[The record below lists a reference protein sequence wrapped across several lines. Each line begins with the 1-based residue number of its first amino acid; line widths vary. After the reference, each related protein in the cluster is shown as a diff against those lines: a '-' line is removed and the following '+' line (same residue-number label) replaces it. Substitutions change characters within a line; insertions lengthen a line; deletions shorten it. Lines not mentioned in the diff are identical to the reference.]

1 MWGAAAG
8 GRLHGAPAR
17 GPLSAVLGF
26 ALAAR
31 QTPECAG
38 WLLLRCPWKAHKGA
52 LSAVNG
58 GSEMP
63 QKHPEWGGA
72 RPQGTGP
79 PPARDVADVRPTQ
92 APVSRA
98 GPGSIYA
105 QDLKMGDLH
114 TPKPPAPGIP
124 QLPNLGTPVPP
135 SLRTHLPGAWGAPG
149 VRLDLRG
156 LTLRPPPQKRNRAIT
171 ARRQHLKSV
180 MLQIAATELEKEEGR
195 RESEKQNYLA
205 EHCPPLHI
213 PGSMAEVQEL
223 CKQLHSK
230 IDEAEEEKY
239 DMEVKVQK
247 STKEL
252 EDMNQKLFDLRGKFK
267 RPPLRR
273 VRMSADA
280 MLKALL
286 GSKHKVCMDLRAN
299 LKQVK
304 KEDTEKE
311 RDLRDVGDW
320 RKNIEEKSG
329 MEGRKK
335 MFESES

>member
-1 MWGAAAG
+1 MEG
-8 GRLHGAPAR
+8 
-17 GPLSAVLGF
+17 
-26 ALAAR
+26 
-31 QTPECAG
+31 AG
-38 WLLLRCPWKAHKGA
+38 WGSPGRA
-52 LSAVNG
+52 LTLPS
-58 GSEMP
+58 
-63 QKHPEWGGA
+63 
-72 RPQGTGP
+72 
-79 PPARDVADVRPTQ
+79 PPA
-92 APVSRA
+92 
-98 GPGSIYA
+98 
-105 QDLKMGDLH
+105 L
-114 TPKPPAPGIP
+114 
-124 QLPNLGTPVPP
+124 
-135 SLRTHLPGAWGAPG
+135 
-149 VRLDLRG
+149 
-156 LTLRPPPQKRNRAIT
+156 QKRNRAIT

-180 MLQIAATELEKEEGR
+180 MLQIAATELEKEESR
-195 RESEKQNYLA
+195 REAEKENYLA

-223 CKQLHSK
+223 CKQLHAK
-230 IDEAEEEKY
+230 IDVAEEERY

-247 STKEL
+247 SGKEL

>member
-1 MWGAAAG
+1 
-8 GRLHGAPAR
+8 
-17 GPLSAVLGF
+17 
-26 ALAAR
+26 
-31 QTPECAG
+31 
-38 WLLLRCPWKAHKGA
+38 
-52 LSAVNG
+52 
-58 GSEMP
+58 
-63 QKHPEWGGA
+63 
-72 RPQGTGP
+72 
-79 PPARDVADVRPTQ
+79 
-92 APVSRA
+92 
-98 GPGSIYA
+98 
-105 QDLKMGDLH
+105 
-114 TPKPPAPGIP
+114 
-124 QLPNLGTPVPP
+124 
-135 SLRTHLPGAWGAPG
+135 
-149 VRLDLRG
+149 
-156 LTLRPPPQKRNRAIT
+156 
-171 ARRQHLKSV
+171 

-195 RESEKQNYLA
+195 REAEKQNYLS

-223 CKQLHSK
+223 CKQLHAK
-230 IDEAEEEKY
+230 IDAGRGEEE
-239 DMEVKVQK
+239 VRVQ
-247 STKEL
+247 SWVPTASPLQL

-335 MFESES
+335 MFETES

>member
-1 MWGAAAG
+1 
-8 GRLHGAPAR
+8 
-17 GPLSAVLGF
+17 
-26 ALAAR
+26 
-31 QTPECAG
+31 
-38 WLLLRCPWKAHKGA
+38 
-52 LSAVNG
+52 
-58 GSEMP
+58 
-63 QKHPEWGGA
+63 
-72 RPQGTGP
+72 
-79 PPARDVADVRPTQ
+79 
-92 APVSRA
+92 
-98 GPGSIYA
+98 
-105 QDLKMGDLH
+105 MGDEE
-114 TPKPPAPGIP
+114 
-124 QLPNLGTPVPP
+124 
-135 SLRTHLPGAWGAPG
+135 
-149 VRLDLRG
+149 
-156 LTLRPPPQKRNRAIT
+156 KRNRAIT

-195 RESEKQNYLA
+195 REAEKQNYLS
-205 EHCPPLHI
+205 EHCPPLHL
-213 PGSMAEVQEL
+213 PGSMSEVQVPRAPASRALAPAWPGHARVGRTRGVVRAGGRQPWGHPPTHPRPPPPGALQAAARQDRRGRGGEVR
-223 CKQLHSK
+223 HGG
-230 IDEAEEEKY
+230 EGAEEHQGGERRGRHAGPGGAGCP
-239 DMEVKVQK
+239 DGGTQ
-247 STKEL
+247 SPTPAHPALLPALQL

-335 MFESES
+335 MFETES